1 MRPLRPVRLGL
12 PPLLLPAGQKRPTVK
27 AWNKKR
33 YTADEIRRRCET
45 DDLNVGLIL
54 GPASAID
61 IECDSPESPAD
72 LEELFGGS
80 IPETPSWSSKRGTHR
95 LFAWDDRFAGL
106 GATTKYKSVEVRLG
120 ADAKAAYSLLPPS
133 VSDDHAREWIKPL
146 GSVELAHLP
155 DAVIAKIL
163 AAAEP
168 KNASP
173 KQKVPAIPEIPAG
186 RTVVAAD
193 GETTGDDYCR
203 RATWGEIL
211 EPHGWEL
218 VQQAKNVS
226 HWRRPGKSDDGISAT
241 TGHCRSYAGRD
252 LLFVFS
258 SEAHPFV
265 QNTPYSKFAAYAFLN
280 HGGNFVPAA
289 IALGEQGYGTMPKQ
303 SSSTS
308 SALVALMDE
317 AKLFRTPENEPF
329 ATVSVDGHSETYGID
344 SKVFKGYLEYRY
356 FQATRK
362 AAPTKAIAEAVGV
375 IAARAARG
383 RRNTRKC
390 PYLPSR
396 RHDLL
401 GSLQ

>member
-1 MRPLRPVRLGL
+1 MSDSFLGRLVPSTSSAIAL
-12 PPLLLPAGQKRPTVK
+12 NPQPIWKSYSAVLSP
-27 AWNKKR
+27 
-33 YTADEIRRRCET
+33 RRRR
-45 DDLNVGLIL
+45 GLQNAARIVC
-54 GPASAID
+54 S
-61 IECDSPESPAD
+61 
-72 LEELFGGS
+72 
-80 IPETPSWSSKRGTHR
+80 RGTI
-95 LFAWDDRFAGL
+95 RFAGL
-106 GATTKYKSVEVRLG
+106 GATPEYKSVEVRLG

-289 IALGEQGYGTMPKQ
+289 IALGEQGYGTMPKR

-329 ATVSVDGHSETYGID
+329 ATVSVDGHSETYGIS

-362 AAPTKAIAEAVGV
+362 AALTKAIAEAVGV
-375 IAARAARG
+375 IAARASFRG